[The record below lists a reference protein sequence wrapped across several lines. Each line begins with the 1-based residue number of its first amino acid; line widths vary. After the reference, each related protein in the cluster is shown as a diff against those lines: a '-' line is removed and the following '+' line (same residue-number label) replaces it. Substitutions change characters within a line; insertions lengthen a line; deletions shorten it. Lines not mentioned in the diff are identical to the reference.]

1 MNLIFRKPL
10 ENIDRPQMEADVVIV
25 GGGPAGMACAL
36 RLSQLI
42 DEHNAKHPDAPLSK
56 ENIYVLEK
64 AREVGQHC
72 LSGALLDPRSMRELL
87 PGFEKEAPLEAEV
100 TKEAVYFL
108 TAKSKFKLPITP
120 PSLRDHGNYVISLNR
135 FVKWMG
141 EKVEQAG
148 ITIFT
153 GFAGS
158 ELLLEGERVIGVRT
172 DDKGVD
178 KSGERQANFEPG
190 YDLKAKV
197 VVLAEGTRGSL
208 TKQLIARFQLDR
220 ERNPQTY

>member
-1 MNLIFRKPL
+1 MLIFRKSP
-10 ENIDRPQMEADVVIV
+10 EGIERPQMPADVVIV

-42 DEHNAKHPDAPLSK
+42 DQHNSSNPDSQLSK
-56 ENIYVLEK
+56 ENICVLEK
-64 AREVGQHC
+64 AREIGQHC

-87 PGFEKEAPLEAEV
+87 PSFEKEAPLDAPVGEEG
-100 TKEAVYFL
+100 VYFL
-108 TAKSKFKLPITP
+108 TRSGKFKFPITP
-120 PSLRDHGNYVISLNR
+120 PPMRDQGNYVISLNR
-135 FVKWMG
+135 FAKWMG
-141 EKVEQAG
+141 EKVEATG

-153 GFAGS
+153 GFAGA
-158 ELLLEGERVIGVRT
+158 ELLVEGNRVVGVRT

-178 KSGERQANFEPG
+178 KTGQQKGNFEPG

-208 TKQLIARFQLDR
+208 TKQLVGRFQLDQN
-220 ERNPQTY
+220 RNPQTY